1 MSAWIIKGRPS
12 INDLALM
19 LLPGKKEEWITRKPP
34 RTWAAGDLAFMWKG
48 APALCVLGLAEIVSI
63 RPPDANGD
71 SWFTL
76 RYTTGPLQHPLGIEQ
91 LRADRIL
98 GDASFLKSGA
108 AGTVFAL
115 SADQATHLMNLVR
128 HANHDGLPHAKSLP
142 TSGGGDSMIG
152 AAEPK
157 LALSVRQPWAKL
169 IVRGEKTIE
178 VRSIRTNIRGRVH
191 VYASLGET
199 HPEHRA
205 RVNRQCGL
213 DIDRLPRGV
222 LVGTVEIIGC
232 RPLTVR
238 DSGAAAFPVPE
249 NTGDFA
255 WLLGSPE
262 AAARWVKPTR
272 HPQPVFFRPF

>member
-19 LLPGKKEEWITRKPP
+19 LVPGKEERWVTRKPP

-71 SWFTL
+71 SSFTL
-76 RYTTGPLQHPLGIEQ
+76 RYTTGPLQHPLGIEL

-115 SADQATHLMNLVR
+115 SADQAIRLMNLVR
-128 HANHDGLPHAKSLP
+128 AANHQGLPQGKSVP
-142 TSGGGDSMIG
+142 TWGGRGSVIG
-152 AAEPK
+152 AADPE
-157 LALSVRQPWAKL
+157 LALSVRQPWAEL

-199 HPEHRA
+199 HPEDRA
-205 RVNRQCGL
+205 RVNRQYGL

-222 LVGTVEIIGC
+222 LVGTVEIVGC

-238 DSGAAAFPVPE
+238 DSGAAAFRVSE
-249 NTGDFA
+249 DKGDFA
-255 WLLGSPE
+255 WLLGSPKP
-262 AAARWVKPTR
+262 AARWVKPTK